1 MDDVARFCTRML
13 GDTPAA
19 RTAVQSARGG
29 SDSDRSA
36 MLRAAVTAV
45 RQGAEPASEPAPNAP
60 SARDDGADGHPGD
73 DRPTD
78 PDGLPQAIARELAT
92 ASAGLP
98 LAEREVLALRELL
111 RLSYDELADTTSVAV
126 DAVPLLLA
134 QARLDLRAQLRGAG
148 APQPGCDERE
158 RALRTIARR
167 QDGEDVLAAD
177 DDWVIEHL
185 GHCRGCRQAHAAMLE
200 ASACY
205 RAWASPDLPADP
217 VAGAASGS

>member
-1 MDDVARFCTRML
+1 MDDVARFCARML

-29 SDSDRSA
+29 GDSDRSA

-45 RQGAEPASEPAPNAP
+45 RQGAEPASEPTPNAP
-60 SARDDGADGHPGD
+60 SAADPRGD

-78 PDGLPQAIARELAT
+78 PDALPQAIARELAT

-98 LAEREVLALRELL
+98 LAEREALALRELL
-111 RLSYDELADTTSVAV
+111 RLSYDELADAMGLAA

-148 APQPGCDERE
+148 APQPECDERE

-167 QDGEDVLAAD
+167 QDGEEVLAAD

>member
-1 MDDVARFCTRML
+1 MDDVAQFCVRML

-19 RTAVQSARGG
+19 LTAVKSARGG
-29 SDSDRSA
+29 GDSDRSA

-45 RQGAEPASEPAPNAP
+45 RQGTEPASEPAPNAP
-60 SARDDGADGHPGD
+60 SAADPAGD

-78 PDGLPQAIARELAT
+78 PDALPQAIARELAS

-98 LAEREVLALRELL
+98 LAEREALALRELL
-111 RLSYDELADTTSVAV
+111 RLNYDELADTTGVEL
-126 DAVPLLLA
+126 DAMPLLLA

-148 APQPGCDERE
+148 APQPECDERE

-167 QDGEDVLAAD
+167 QDGEAVLAAD